1 MRKKVLTYRYMC
13 IHDYYYYKLCVG
25 VYKPSSA
32 SSLTTPSSTPSRRH
46 SSTRTSLSTDAEL
59 AEIRVVQLIYEN
71 LQNNSIV
78 ESRDPNLASTMRNK
92 CLELQGEGEG
102 LAHLP
107 QAAPSQIQL
116 EMQTPGHPGKP
127 HATEVSYNSLVLS
140 WGKPQ
145 CGADSVQS
153 YTITYRAVD
162 DPPGRSHNQTA
173 SQPER
178 TELTNLAA
186 KTTYLF
192 KVRAESAAG
201 VSGPYSET
209 SDPIE
214 TKCLHLDAAGLYSKT
229 SVPIE
234 TRCLVRLADC
244 KLSQIQ
250 LGGVKAY
257 LLPTHETMR
266 KSGILK
272 FTVGQSQQHVPHK
285 ILMLVGT
292 AGAGK
297 TTLITA
303 MANYIMGVDWEDE
316 FRFKLISEDTAHDQ
330 TRSQTKCITAY
341 TFHKDEGS
349 PHPYTLTVID
359 TPGFGDTGGVEKNKK
374 IVQQIKELL
383 HLRGHEGIDQ
393 LHGIGFVTQAP
404 MAPLTP
410 TQRYVFDNVLS
421 VFGKDVADNI
431 FLMITFAADGQEP
444 PVLDAVRAA
453 DFPFSNHFTLDNSAF
468 CASKVQDDCDKNH
481 KMHHWQLGRRR
492 LEKFFDHFSG
502 AHAQSLHLSR
512 EVLQEREQLEITL
525 QDLQSQIR
533 AELTKINELQQERQ
547 LLKGNEADVIA
558 FKDFTYQVEVTKQR
572 KVNLPVGQS
581 TTNCLQCNYTCHCP
595 CSCYK
600 DGEKFK
606 CSAMNNSGSL
616 DATCSE
622 CPNQCSWKDHVNR
635 SYRIEQYNEQETRL
649 SDELKARYESAMT
662 RKCQVESVI
671 KEMEEELKEMNREV
685 LQKTE
690 EAKQSLQRLQE
701 IALKPPA
708 DHFTKYIHT
717 LIETEQQEALPRLS
731 ECKKALQK
739 VQSMLKSIPKF

>member
-1 MRKKVLTYRYMC
+1 MEEGLARS
-13 IHDYYYYKLCVG
+13 
-25 VYKPSSA
+25 PQA
-32 SSLTTPSSTPSRRH
+32 AAPTP
-46 SSTRTSLSTDAEL
+46 
-59 AEIRVVQLIYEN
+59 IR
-71 LQNNSIV
+71 
-78 ESRDPNLASTMRNK
+78 
-92 CLELQGEGEG
+92 LELQSLGC
-102 LAHLP
+102 
-107 QAAPSQIQL
+107 
-116 EMQTPGHPGKP
+116 PGKP
-127 HATEVSYNSLVLS
+127 QVTEVTHNSISLS
-140 WGKPQ
+140 WDKPAQ
-145 CGADSVQS
+145 LGDVLDLQS
-153 YTITYRAVD
+153 YTITYHTKD
-162 DPPGRSHNQTA
+162 DLPGRWHMQTA
-173 SQPER
+173 SLEHA
-178 TELTNLAA
+178 ELTNLAA
-186 KTTYLF
+186 NTTYLF

-214 TKCLHLDAAGLYSKT
+214 TKCPHLAPAGPYSDH
-229 SVPIE
+229 E
-234 TRCLVRLADC
+234 TRPCLVRLADKMIPHC
-244 KLSQIQ
+244 GQPSQIL
-250 LGGVKAY
+250 LGGEKVY

-272 FTVGQSQQHVPHK
+272 VTVGQSQQHVPHK
-285 ILMLVGT
+285 ILMLIGT

-303 MANYIMGVDWEDE
+303 IANYIMGVDWEDE
-316 FRFKLISEDTAHDQ
+316 YRFKLISEETAHDK
-330 TRSQTKCITAY
+330 TKSQTKCITAY

-359 TPGFGDTGGVEKNKK
+359 TPGFKNTGELEINKK

-383 HLRGHEGIDQ
+383 YLRGHEGIDQ
-393 LHGIGFVTQAP
+393 LDGIGFVTQAP
-404 MAPLTP
+404 MAPLTR
-410 TQRYVFDNVLS
+410 TQQYVFDNVLS

-444 PVLDAVRAA
+444 PVLDAARAA
-453 DFPFSNHFTLDNSAF
+453 DVPFSSHFTLDNSAF
-468 CASKVQDDCDKNH
+468 CASKAQDECDKNN
-481 KMHHWQLGRRR
+481 KMHHWQVGRRR

-533 AELTKINELQQERQ
+533 GELTKINELQQERQ
-547 LLKGNEADVIA
+547 LLEGNEADLIA
-558 FKDFTYQVEVTKQR
+558 YKDFTYQVEVTKQR
-572 KVNLPVGQS
+572 QVNLPAGQS
-581 TTNCLQCNYTCHCP
+581 TTNCLQCNCTCHSP

-606 CSAMNNSGSL
+606 CSAMSNSGSL

-635 SYRIEQYNEQETRL
+635 PYKFEPYKEQEIRI
-649 SDELKARYESAMT
+649 SDELKARCESAMT

-671 KEMEEELKEMNREV
+671 KKMEEELKEMNREV

-717 LIETEQQEALPRLS
+717 LIETEQQEALPRLN